1 MAYSHTFLEVLFLVT
16 VGILWSMIF
25 YQLFFTFMGL
35 FYRIKT
41 TKEKRIHETD
51 KKNLPPVSILIPAH
65 DEERVIEKNLE
76 SLCMMN
82 YPQDKIEIVVVN
94 DGSTDQTPQIVKEF
108 SRKDSR
114 VKLYSIPE
122 KEAGKG
128 KPHALN
134 RGLSQVKHEYIA
146 VYDADNT
153 PEPDSL
159 RYLVSNLMDNP
170 GLAAAFGKFRTRN
183 QKRNLLTRFINLET
197 LSFQF
202 MIQAGRYLLLKM
214 ALLPGTNFLVRRKA
228 LVECGG
234 WDENALTE
242 DTELS
247 IRLYKKGYQIKFVP
261 YSVTWEEEPE
271 KWGVWL
277 RQRCRWVR
285 GNFYILRKFFLSSFR
300 SKKLN
305 VILELSYIFLLY
317 YLFLASILF
326 SHLFFITGGL
336 GLIAVLS
343 PGPYLA
349 VWVCA
354 FLLFTTEIIMV
365 ASFEGEASFENLGV
379 TVLMYFS
386 YCQGWIVLVFRAIYQ
401 EIFQKHVHWEKTPRF
416 ASQKNPDER
425 KDHEH

>member
-1 MAYSHTFLEVLFLVT
+1 MAYSHTFFEVLFLIT

-51 KKNLPPVSILIPAH
+51 KKNLPPVSILVPAH
-65 DEERVIEKNLE
+65 NEERVIEKTLE
-76 SLCMMN
+76 SLCRMD
-82 YPQDKIEIVVVN
+82 YPFEKIEIVVVN
-94 DGSTDQTPQIVKEF
+94 DGSMDRTPQIVEEF
-108 SRKDSR
+108 QRKDPR

-122 KEAGKG
+122 EEAGKG

-134 RGLSQVKHEYIA
+134 RGLSQVKQEYIA

-153 PEPDSL
+153 PESDSL
-159 RYLVSNLMDNP
+159 RYLVLNLMDNP
-170 GLAAAFGKFRTRN
+170 VLASTFGKFRTRN

-202 MIQAGRYLLLKM
+202 MIQAGRYLLLKL
-214 ALLPGTNFLVRRKA
+214 ALLPGTNFLIRRKA

-277 RQRCRWVR
+277 KQRCRWVR

-326 SHLFFITGGL
+326 SHLFFITGCL
-336 GLIAVLS
+336 GFIAVLS

-349 VWVCA
+349 VWGCA
-354 FLLFTTEIIMV
+354 FLLFITEIMMV

-379 TVLMYFS
+379 TTLMYFS
-386 YCQGWIVLVFRAIYQ
+386 YCQGWIVLVFRALYQ
-401 EIFQKHVHWEKTPRF
+401 EIFKKPVHWEKTPRF
-416 ASQKNPDER
+416 ASQENPGER
-425 KDHEH
+425 DDHEH

>member
-1 MAYSHTFLEVLFLVT
+1 MAYSNLFLEVLFLVT

-41 TKEKRIHETD
+41 TKEKRIYETD
-51 KKNLPPVSILIPAH
+51 RKNLPPVSILVPAH
-65 DEERVIEKNLE
+65 NEEQVIERTLE
-76 SLCMMN
+76 SLCRMD
-82 YPQDKIEIVVVN
+82 YPSEKIEIVVVN
-94 DGSTDQTPQIVKEF
+94 DGSTDQTPQIVREF
-108 SRKDSR
+108 RRKDSR

-122 KEAGKG
+122 EEAGKG

-134 RGLSQVKHEYIA
+134 KGLTQVKHEYIA

-159 RYLVSNLMDNP
+159 RYLVLNLMDDP
-170 GLAAAFGKFRTRN
+170 GLASAFGKFRTRN

-214 ALLPGTNFLVRRKA
+214 ALLPGTNFLIRRKA

-234 WDENALTE
+234 WDEEALTE

-247 IRLYKKGYQIKFVP
+247 IRLYKKGYRIKFVP

-271 KWGVWL
+271 KWKVWL
-277 RQRCRWVR
+277 KQRCRWVR

-300 SKKLN
+300 SKKIN
-305 VILELSYIFLLY
+305 IILELSYIFLLY

-326 SHLFFITGGL
+326 SHLFFITSGL
-336 GLIAVLS
+336 GFIAVLS

-349 VWVCA
+349 VWGCA

-379 TVLMYFS
+379 TILMYFS
-386 YCQGWIVLVFRAIYQ
+386 YCQGWIVLVFRALYQ
-401 EIFQKHVHWEKTPRF
+401 EIFKKPIHWEKTPRF
-416 ASQKNPDER
+416 ASQENQSKR
-425 KDHEH
+425 RDHEH